1 MSGGLLEAPLLVY
14 IAETVEPKYRGMLT
28 ASGTA
33 TVYGGVCLS
42 FIIGSMMHWK
52 QVAALSAIIPFC
64 AIIAVFFVPETP
76 YWLVAQNRVD
86 DAHKSLQWLRGWV
99 PHRIVETEFK
109 DIISSVE
116 DLRAHKKALPN
127 IRQDSCVSQKIV
139 QSTSNKLKPFT
150 KRNFIAPFALVF
162 VSFVFSHFSGLT
174 PLQTYSIQIL
184 QSYHVPINEYHATI
198 GLGASQ
204 LIGCLIGVAFV
215 RASGKRRL
223 VFASFIGCGICFCA
237 VATHGYTSNGSNQ
250 FDLVPNATSLNEPV
264 DNLEKTVLNTI
275 ISLRNRYRIE
285 RDTGN
290 FLNQI
295 DKRVPM
301 FNEVAFNV
309 NNCTHVDPEILTE
322 THRLLQ
328 ELRHFSSL
336 SNDTHPKKLPGFIG
350 NGMNATVNDSKP
362 TNSTVRDEV
371 HVQKLFELLN
381 ITKNIIITFVPYV
394 LPTNDDSNLTVAR
407 VKEIETNMWNV
418 FVSNVTVMEAHLVV
432 KVNELSITLAN
443 VAGKIRL
450 GSLAETDTN
459 YRWIPL
465 ILLLGGSMFAHCG
478 SKLFPWM
485 LIGEVEHL
493 FIHFFFSH
501 TFNRIEFYIFFGKRN
516 AEHFISQFF
525 SRFIKWKFGV
535 QQPVC
540 RVQLAI

>member
-64 AIIAVFFVPETP
+64 AFIAVFFVPETP
-76 YWLVAQNRVD
+76 YWLVAKNRVD
-86 DAHKSLQWLRGWV
+86 DAHKSLEWLRGWV
-99 PHRIVETEFK
+99 TNRNVETEFK

-116 DLRAHKKALPN
+116 DLKAQKKTLPN
-127 IRQDSCVSQKIV
+127 VRQDSRVSEKIV

-150 KRNFIAPFALVF
+150 KRNFIAPFALVV

-204 LIGCLIGVAFV
+204 LIGCLVGVAFV
-215 RASGKRRL
+215 RACGKRRL

-237 VATHGYTSNGSNQ
+237 VATHGFMSSGSNK
-250 FDLVPNATSLNEPV
+250 FDLEPNATSLNEPV

-275 ISLRNRYRIE
+275 ISLRNRFRIE
-285 RDTGN
+285 GDTGN
-290 FLNQI
+290 FVNQI
-295 DKRVPM
+295 GEKIPI
-301 FNEVAFNV
+301 FEESAFNI
-309 NNCTHVDPEILTE
+309 NNCTHIDPEILAE
-322 THRLLQ
+322 AHRLLQ
-328 ELRHFSSL
+328 EIRHFSSL
-336 SNDTHPKKLPGFIG
+336 SNDTHPKKLQRIIVA
-350 NGMNATVNDSKP
+350 NATNASVKLNTNRGGDSMS
-362 TNSTVRDEV
+362 NSTVRDEV

-381 ITKNIIITFVPYV
+381 ITKNIIVTFVPYV
-394 LPTNDDSNLTVAR
+394 LPTKDDSNLTVAR
-407 VKEIETNMWNV
+407 VNEIETNVRNV
-418 FVSNVTVMEAHLVV
+418 FVSNVTVMEAHLVE
-432 KVNELSITLAN
+432 KVNELTITLAN
-443 VAGKIRL
+443 VAEKIRL
-450 GSLAETDTN
+450 GSLAEIDTN

-465 ILLLGGSMFAHCG
+465 ILLLSGSMFAHCG

-485 LIGEVEHL
+485 LIGEVGTFL
-493 FIHFFFSH
+493 YFFTH
-501 TFNRIEFYIFFGKRN
+501 T
-516 AEHFISQFF
+516 HTLS
-525 SRFIKWKFGV
+525 
-535 QQPVC
+535 
-540 RVQLAI
+540 